1 MAYDF
6 AARGSA
12 RAAGAAAPRRAAVI
26 EEVTDRSEWDRLVA
40 EAAFP
45 LLTQSWA
52 YGEGK
57 RANGWTLERV
67 RFRLDGKVVAFA
79 TVLHLRVLG
88 IRLLA
93 RVNRGPLF
101 LEADP
106 AAAVVRAVY
115 TALRNRWGR
124 IDRGLL
130 MIAPALAS
138 GEPSA
143 DLLRQSGY
151 RLRQRAGWTSGRI
164 DLTPSEAD
172 IWARFTPAFRNRC
185 RKSEAS
191 GATVRIADDRPTFDW
206 MVARHVENM
215 AAKHFNAVDAT
226 FLAAMREA
234 SGEGEVLVFQ
244 VMHEGEAVAG
254 MSVVRFGTRAE
265 YHVGWV
271 GEAGRRVNAGNAL
284 MWAIVREM
292 KRRGAVE
299 FDVGGLREGDGY
311 TRFKRTMSPTEYR
324 LAGEWISWI

>member
-1 MAYDF
+1 MAYDL
-6 AARGSA
+6 AARGTV
-12 RAAGAAAPRRAAVI
+12 RAAGAVAPSRVAVI
-26 EEVTDRSEWDRLVA
+26 EDVTDRAEWDRLVA
-40 EAAFP
+40 GAAFP

-57 RANGWTLERV
+57 RADGWAVERV
-67 RFRLDGKVVAFA
+67 RFRIDGTVVAFA
-79 TVLHLRVLG
+79 TVLHLGVLG

-93 RVNRGPLF
+93 RVNRGPMF
-101 LEADP
+101 LAPEP
-106 AAAVVRAVY
+106 TAATIRAVY

-130 MIAPALAS
+130 MIAPALPS
-138 GEPSA
+138 GEASA
-143 DLLRQSGY
+143 AVLRQSGY

-164 DLTPSEAD
+164 DLRRSESD
-172 IWARFTPAFRNRC
+172 IWAGFTPAFRNRC

-191 GATVRIADDRPTFDW
+191 GATIRIADDPPTFEW

-215 AAKHFNAVDAT
+215 AAKHFKAVDAS
-226 FLAAMREA
+226 FLEAMRA
-234 SGEGEVLVFQ
+234 NSAEGDVLVFQ
-244 VMHEGEAVAG
+244 VMHGGEPVAG

-284 MWAIVREM
+284 MWAIIREM

-311 TRFKRTMSPTEYR
+311 TRFKRTMSPLEYR
-324 LAGEWISWI
+324 LAGEWIAWI